1 MPSSLTPP
9 QYWGNAIPP
18 HWRKGCLFV
27 WQHKGKRITHSQCG
41 QDIVV
46 ELMTDISSNR
56 LFLDLGA
63 NDGVNGSSTYL
74 LEKNGWRGM
83 TVEPNTNLIPS
94 LISNRPNSL
103 ILACAVG
110 EERGIMTLQTSEVHT
125 LGSLISDES
134 SYQLRRLA
142 SESGGYCKIKRLPVA
157 VITIKDIIQ
166 SFHNMYFSFPD
177 FVKIDIEGF
186 EDIAIKDLFETA
198 CRPAVIEIE
207 NNERQTDTAEILQ
220 GAGYSLAVVM
230 DSFVE
235 IWGNQV
241 FDRCKLSRML
251 E

>member
-9 QYWGNAIPP
+9 QYWGNVIPS
-18 HWRKGCLFV
+18 HWRDGCLFV
-27 WQHKGKRITHSQCG
+27 WQHQGKRTTHSQCG
-41 QDIVV
+41 QEIVV

-63 NDGVNGSSTYL
+63 NDGVNGSSTFL

-83 TVEPNTNLIPS
+83 AVEPNAS
-94 LISNRPNSL
+94 LISSLIRNRPNSL

-110 EERGIMTLQTSEVHT
+110 DKRGVMTLQTSEVHT

-142 SESGGYCKIKRLPVA
+142 SESGGYYKIKKLPVA
-157 VITIKDIIQ
+157 VITIQDIIQ
-166 SFHNMYFSFPD
+166 SFHNAYSSFPD

-186 EDIAIKDLFETA
+186 EEIAIKDLFKTA
-198 CRPAVIEIE
+198 CRPPVIEIE

-235 IWGNQV
+235 IWGNQN
-241 FDRCKLSRML
+241 FDKDKLSRML